1 MNISENQAA
10 ESQSVGITKAA
21 ILNRV
26 IAKSIDFLIIAAL
39 LEIIPRAGYFIG
51 LAYLLIGDGLFEGRS
66 LGKRLIGPRVI
77 LCETGKA
84 CSFRESIIR
93 NFIFAIGYIIFGI
106 LRVIPLIGSFFSI
119 IIMVIILSLESLI
132 MLGNEKGMRLGDE
145 IAMTQVVE
153 EALTVEVT
161 N

>member
-51 LAYLLIGDGLFEGRS
+51 LAYLLIGDGLF
-66 LGKRLIGPRVI
+66 
-77 LCETGKA
+77 
-84 CSFRESIIR
+84 
-93 NFIFAIGYIIFGI
+93 
-106 LRVIPLIGSFFSI
+106 
-119 IIMVIILSLESLI
+119 
-132 MLGNEKGMRLGDE
+132 
-145 IAMTQVVE
+145 
-153 EALTVEVT
+153 
-161 N
+161 

>member
-66 LGKRLIGPRVI
+66 LGKRLIGTRVI

-93 NFIFAIGYIIFGI
+93 NFIDARKLVTERRPI
-106 LRVIPLIGSFFSI
+106 
-119 IIMVIILSLESLI
+119 
-132 MLGNEKGMRLGDE
+132 RLP
-145 IAMTQVVE
+145 ATQ
-153 EALTVEVT
+153 AAAGQPGRTQHSG
-161 N
+161 

>member
-1 MNISENQAA
+1 MNTSESHTEQQEAF
-10 ESQSVGITKAA
+10 TKAK

-26 IAKSIDFLIIAAL
+26 IAKSIDFLIMAAL
-39 LEIIPRAGYFIG
+39 LEIIPKAGYFIG

-66 LGKRLIGPRVI
+66 AGKKLIGTRVV
-77 LCETGKA
+77 LRETGQP

-93 NFIFAIGYIIFGI
+93 NFIFAIGYMIYGI
-106 LRVIPLIGSFFSI
+106 LRIVPLIGPFFAI
-119 IIMVIILSLESLI
+119 IIMVIILALESLI

-145 IAMTQVVE
+145 LAGTRVVE
-153 EALTVEVT
+153 GAVTVEVT

>member
-1 MNISENQAA
+1 
-10 ESQSVGITKAA
+10 
-21 ILNRV
+21 
-26 IAKSIDFLIIAAL
+26 
-39 LEIIPRAGYFIG
+39 
-51 LAYLLIGDGLFEGRS
+51 
-66 LGKRLIGPRVI
+66 
-77 LCETGKA
+77 
-84 CSFRESIIR
+84 
-93 NFIFAIGYIIFGI
+93 YIIFGI